1 MPELLPLTAA
11 DCATST
17 SETTSENQRKSKFAY
32 RASGGQTARIPGIT
46 RFSIPV
52 HSCGA
57 ITCHRSRICA
67 VAQCAGVAQ
76 AAVIWGAKRE
86 SSSHDLHYIRL
97 GTGTIWLAIPVRALS
112 D

>member
-52 HSCGA
+52 HSGLDVDDKGIVVGEEDVA
-57 ITCHRSRICA
+57 IQLGKQATPRHRRKPA
-67 VAQCAGVAQ
+67 E
-76 AAVIWGAKRE
+76 R
-86 SSSHDLHYIRL
+86 
-97 GTGTIWLAIPVRALS
+97 S

>member
-52 HSCGA
+52 HTSEQLELISVTENYLKETYQLRFGIIA
-57 ITCHRSRICA
+57 SA
-67 VAQCAGVAQ
+67 
-76 AAVIWGAKRE
+76 
-86 SSSHDLHYIRL
+86 
-97 GTGTIWLAIPVRALS
+97 
-112 D
+112 